1 LAVLDANVMGR
12 LMSCP
17 KDKVYCRVD
26 IENIQGWL
34 KRDEFWGVYAGE
46 YIE

>member
-1 LAVLDANVMGR
+1 VIGR
-12 LMSCP
+12 LLACP
-17 KDKVYCRVD
+17 HGHDYCKVAV
-26 IENIQGWL
+26 ENFEGWL